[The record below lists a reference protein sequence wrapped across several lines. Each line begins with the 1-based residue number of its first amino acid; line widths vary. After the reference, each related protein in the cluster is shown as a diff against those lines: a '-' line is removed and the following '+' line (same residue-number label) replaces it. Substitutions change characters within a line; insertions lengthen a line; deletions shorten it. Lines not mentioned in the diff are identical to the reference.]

1 MNQAVPIDMEVLQ
14 RIKFLME
21 YDVMK
26 TSSENVLVEQ
36 QRIRGTSTSTV
47 SDYMPFG
54 SLPKY
59 SEDTWYSN
67 VAKPDPSKTGTIDL
81 PRTSIYRQYERAP
94 KEVREMRIDD
104 LTLKVRAIMSDWR
117 TGTIEAIA
125 VMLGIGIPVVIGAN
139 GIWVTLEVAQLLK
152 GTPSWLDLV
161 FSIIAISTAGVGPTL
176 LKPLYNKTAQ
186 ILGGKG

>member
-104 LTLKVRAIMSDWR
+104 LTL
-117 TGTIEAIA
+117 T
-125 VMLGIGIPVVIGAN
+125 
-139 GIWVTLEVAQLLK
+139 
-152 GTPSWLDLV
+152 
-161 FSIIAISTAGVGPTL
+161 
-176 LKPLYNKTAQ
+176 
-186 ILGGKG
+186 